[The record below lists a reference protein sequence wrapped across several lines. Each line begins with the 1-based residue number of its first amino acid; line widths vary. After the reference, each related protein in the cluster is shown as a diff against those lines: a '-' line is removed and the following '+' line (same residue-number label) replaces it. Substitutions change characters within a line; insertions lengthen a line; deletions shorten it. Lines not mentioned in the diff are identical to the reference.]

1 MWMADFIDIVTF
13 YSLRSDQK
21 KVVIFLDSQF
31 FKIYNYTEKSQEVW
45 WKFYSKSSLC
55 RISQCKFPMPDASTH
70 NASFTMYSILY
81 R

>member
-31 FKIYNYTEKSQEVW
+31 FKIYNYTEKSQEV
-45 WKFYSKSSLC
+45 
-55 RISQCKFPMPDASTH
+55 
-70 NASFTMYSILY
+70 
-81 R
+81 